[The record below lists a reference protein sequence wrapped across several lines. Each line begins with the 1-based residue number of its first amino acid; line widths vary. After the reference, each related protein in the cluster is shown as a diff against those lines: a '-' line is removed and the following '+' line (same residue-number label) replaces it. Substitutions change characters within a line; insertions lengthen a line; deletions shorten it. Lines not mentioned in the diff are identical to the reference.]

1 MKSASEDGGACWRKW
16 YRTHSANLLR
26 LSGPLQENLRA
37 DQLRLTILC
46 RYVDTLLKHQRV
58 FRYLV
63 KYHSAELRQLQS
75 VLADFERRRYTQTSQ
90 D

>member
-26 LSGPLQENLRA
+26 LSGPLQEHLRA
-37 DQLRLTILC
+37 DQLKLTILC
-46 RYVDTLLKHQRV
+46 RYVDGLLQNRRIL
-58 FRYLV
+58 RYLS
-63 KYHSAELRQLQS
+63 KYHSTELRQLQG
-75 VLADFERRRYTQTSQ
+75 VLAEFERRRHTQAPQ